1 MGARARPVGQG
12 RSPARERAGGGC
24 SLDVMVSHPLSLV
37 GVVKRFPGDP
47 PVTAVAGIDL
57 EVAEREV
64 LGLLG
69 PNGAGKSTTIGIIT
83 TRVRPTAGDVRVF
96 GIDAVREPARVKATL
111 GVVQQANTLDRRLTL
126 RENLYYHCRYFGM
139 AARESHARADELLE
153 RFRLADRRDAMPM
166 AISGGMAQRLQI
178 ARAVAHRPS
187 LLLLDEPTAGLD
199 PQSRIA
205 LWELVGEL
213 RDDGITV
220 VVSTHYMEEADVL
233 CDRVAIIDHGRILVV
248 DTPQALKRDHG
259 TGVIVDLGLAAPADE
274 HVRAAIRSVPGVTLV
289 DDAPPEPDGRRDR
302 TTLRIAASASNGMV
316 GAIVAAIAP
325 LATLRDLRVSE
336 TTLESVFIALT
347 GRDLRE

>member
-1 MGARARPVGQG
+1 MSAP
-12 RSPARERAGGGC
+12 
-24 SLDVMVSHPLSLV
+24 PLSLT
-37 GVVKRFPGDP
+37 GVVKRFAGDP

-57 EVAEREV
+57 EAGHREI

-83 TRVRPTAGDVRVF
+83 TRVRPTEGDVRVF

-111 GVVQQANTLDRRLTL
+111 GVVQQANTLDRSLTL

-139 AARESHARADELLE
+139 GATESHARADELLE
-153 RFRLADRRDAMPM
+153 RFRLADRRSSMPQ

-213 RDDGITV
+213 RDDGMTV
-220 VVSTHYMEEADVL
+220 LLSTHYMEEADAL
-233 CDRVAIIDHGRILVV
+233 CDRVAVIDHGRILVV
-248 DTPQALKRDHG
+248 DSPQALKRDHG
-259 TGVIVDLGLAAPADE
+259 NGVVIDLGLGAPADAA
-274 HVRAAIRSVPGVTLV
+274 VRAALSAVPGVTLV
-289 DDAPPEPDGRRDR
+289 EDAPVDIDGRRDV
-302 TTLRIAASASNGMV
+302 TGLRIAAASSDGTV

-325 LATLRDLRVSE
+325 HAPLRDLRVHE

>member
-1 MGARARPVGQG
+1 MSAP
-12 RSPARERAGGGC
+12 
-24 SLDVMVSHPLSLV
+24 PLSLH
-37 GVVKRFPGDP
+37 GVVKRFGGEP

-57 EVAEREV
+57 EVGDREV

-83 TRVRPTAGDVRVF
+83 TRVRPTEGEVRVF
-96 GIDAVREPARVKATL
+96 GIDAVRDPARVKATL
-111 GVVQQANTLDRRLTL
+111 GVVQQTNTLDRSLTL

-139 AARESHARADELLE
+139 GGTESHARADELLE
-153 RFRLADRRDAMPM
+153 RFRLADRRDAMPQT
-166 AISGGMAQRLQI
+166 ISGGMAQRLQI

-213 RDDGITV
+213 RDEGMTV
-220 VVSTHYMEEADVL
+220 LLSTHYMEEADAL
-233 CDRVAIIDHGRILVV
+233 CDRVAVIDHGRILVV
-248 DTPQALKRDHG
+248 DTPQALKREHG
-259 TGVIVDLGLAAPADE
+259 DGIVIDVGLAAPADAD
-274 HVRAAIRSVPGVTLV
+274 VRAALAAVPGVTLV
-289 DDAPPEPDGRRDR
+289 DDAPADIDGRRDPSG
-302 TTLRIAASASNGMV
+302 LRVAASSGDGTV
-316 GAIVAAIAP
+316 GAVVAALAP

>member
-1 MGARARPVGQG
+1 MLP
-12 RSPARERAGGGC
+12 P
-24 SLDVMVSHPLSLV
+24 PLSLTR
-37 GVVKRFPGDP
+37 VVKRFPGEP

-57 EVAEREV
+57 EVGHREV

-83 TRVRPTAGDVRVF
+83 TRVRPTEGEVHVF
-96 GIDAVREPARVKATL
+96 GVDAQREPARVKASL

-126 RENLYYHCRYFGM
+126 WENLYYHCRYFGM
-139 AARESHARADELLE
+139 GAGESHARADELLE
-153 RFRLADRRDAMPM
+153 RFRLADRRDAMPPM
-166 AISGGMAQRLQI
+166 ISGGMAQRLQI

-213 RDDGITV
+213 RDEGMTV
-220 VVSTHYMEEADVL
+220 LLSTHYMEEADAL
-233 CDRVAIIDHGRILVV
+233 CDRVAIIDHGRILTI
-248 DTPQALKRDHG
+248 DTPQALKRQHG
-259 TGVIVDLGLAAPADE
+259 NGVVVDVGLSAPADAS
-274 HVRAAIRSVPGVTLV
+274 VRAAVAAVPGVTLV
-289 DDAPPEPDGRRDR
+289 EDMPIDIDGRRDANG
-302 TTLRIAASASNGMV
+302 LRIAAASGDGTV
-316 GAIVAAIAP
+316 GAIVSA
-325 LATLRDLRVSE
+325 LTQHATLRDLRVSE

>member
-1 MGARARPVGQG
+1 MLP
-12 RSPARERAGGGC
+12 P
-24 SLDVMVSHPLSLV
+24 PLSLTR
-37 GVVKRFPGDP
+37 VVKRFPGEP

-57 EVAEREV
+57 EVGHREV

-83 TRVRPTAGDVRVF
+83 TRVRPTEGEVHVF
-96 GIDAVREPARVKATL
+96 GVDAQREPARVKASL

-126 RENLYYHCRYFGM
+126 WENLYYHCRYFGM
-139 AARESHARADELLE
+139 GGSESHVRADELLE
-153 RFRLADRRDAMPM
+153 RFRLVDRRDAMPPM
-166 AISGGMAQRLQI
+166 ISGGMAQRLQI

-213 RDDGITV
+213 RDEGMTV
-220 VVSTHYMEEADVL
+220 LLSTHYMEEADAL
-233 CDRVAIIDHGRILVV
+233 CDRVAIIDHGRILTI
-248 DTPQALKRDHG
+248 DTPQALKRQHG
-259 TGVIVDLGLAAPADE
+259 NGVVVDVGLAVPADAT
-274 HVRAAIRSVPGVTLV
+274 VRAAVAAVPGVTLV
-289 DDAPPEPDGRRDR
+289 EDTPADIDGRRDANG
-302 TTLRIAASASNGMV
+302 LRIAAASGDGTV
-316 GAIVAAIAP
+316 GAIVSVLAQH
-325 LATLRDLRVSE
+325 ATLRDLRVSE

>member
-1 MGARARPVGQG
+1 MAPL
-12 RSPARERAGGGC
+12 PA
-24 SLDVMVSHPLSLV
+24 PLSLRA
-37 GVVKRFPGDP
+37 VVKRFPGDP

-57 EVAEREV
+57 DVGHREV

-83 TRVRPTAGDVRVF
+83 TRVRPTEGEVHVF
-96 GIDAVREPARVKATL
+96 GVDARREPARVKASL

-139 AARESHARADELLE
+139 GSTESHARADELLE
-153 RFRLADRRDAMPM
+153 RFRLADRHAAMPPQ
-166 AISGGMAQRLQI
+166 ISGGMAQRVQI

-213 RDDGITV
+213 RDEGMTV
-220 VVSTHYMEEADVL
+220 LLSTHYMEEADAL
-233 CDRVAIIDHGRILVV
+233 CDRVAIIDHGRILTV
-248 DTPQALKRDHG
+248 DTPAALKREHG
-259 TGVIVDLGLAAPADE
+259 EGVVIDVGLTGPADAA
-274 HVRAAIRSVPGVTLV
+274 VRTAVAAVPGVTLV
-289 DDAPPEPDGRRDR
+289 EDAPATLDGRRDLGG
-302 TTLRIAASASNGMV
+302 LRIAATSRDGTV
-316 GAIVAAIAP
+316 GAIVGALAP
-325 LATLRDLRVSE
+325 HATLRDLRVSE

>member
-1 MGARARPVGQG
+1 MLA
-12 RSPARERAGGGC
+12 S
-24 SLDVMVSHPLSLV
+24 PLSLT
-37 GVVKRFPGDP
+37 GVVKRFAGDP

-57 EVAEREV
+57 EVGHREV

-83 TRVRPTAGDVRVF
+83 TRVRPTEGEVRVF

-111 GVVQQANTLDRRLTL
+111 GVVQQANTLDRSLTL

-139 AARESHARADELLE
+139 GAAESHARADELLE
-153 RFRLADRRDAMPM
+153 RFRLADRGASRPQ

-213 RDDGITV
+213 RDDGMTV
-220 VVSTHYMEEADVL
+220 LLSTHYMEEADAL
-233 CDRVAIIDHGRILVV
+233 CDRVAVIDHGRILVV
-248 DTPQALKRDHG
+248 DAPQALKREHG
-259 TGVIVDLGLAAPADE
+259 NGVVIDVGLAAPADDA
-274 HVRAAIRSVPGVTLV
+274 VRTALAKVAGVTLV
-289 DDAPPEPDGRRDR
+289 EDAPADLDGRRDV
-302 TTLRIAASASNGMV
+302 TGLRIAATSSDGTV

-325 LATLRDLRVSE
+325 HATLRDLRVSE

>member
-1 MGARARPVGQG
+1 MLP
-12 RSPARERAGGGC
+12 P
-24 SLDVMVSHPLSLV
+24 PLSLTR
-37 GVVKRFPGDP
+37 VVKRFAGDP

-57 EVAEREV
+57 EVADREV

-83 TRVRPTAGDVRVF
+83 TRVRPTEGEVRVF
-96 GIDAVREPARVKATL
+96 GVDAGRDPARVKGML

-139 AARESHARADELLE
+139 GARESHARADELLG
-153 RFRLADRRDAMPM
+153 RFRLADRRDALPP

-213 RDDGITV
+213 RDDGMTV
-220 VVSTHYMEEADVL
+220 VVSTHYMEEADAL

-248 DTPQALKRDHG
+248 DSPHALKRAHG
-259 TGVIVDLGLAAPADE
+259 AGVVIDLGLAAPPDPA
-274 HVRAAIRSVPGVTLV
+274 VRAAITAVPGVTLV
-289 DDAPPEPDGRRDR
+289 EDAPSGPDARGDGAG
-302 TTLRIAASASNGMV
+302 LRVAASSDDGTV
-316 GAIVAAIAP
+316 GRIVAALTP
-325 LATLRDLRVSE
+325 HATLRDLRVST